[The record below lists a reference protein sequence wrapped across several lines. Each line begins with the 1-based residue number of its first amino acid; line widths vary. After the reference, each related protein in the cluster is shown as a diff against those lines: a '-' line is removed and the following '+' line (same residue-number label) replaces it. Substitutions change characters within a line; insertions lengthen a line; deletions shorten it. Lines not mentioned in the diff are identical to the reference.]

1 MAKNVSKKRKT
12 VKPKAA
18 KAKKKKVVK
27 KPEKKVVLKFPED
40 PAFTELLNRTA
51 GEHGYKV
58 AKTIFGEELTDD
70 EVAKRT
76 GIHLNLVRRIL
87 YDLYDNRVVS
97 YRRVRDE
104 SSGWYI
110 YYWKVEPERAL
121 DYINA
126 NMRLLLQ
133 KLEEQLEREKS
144 TMYFSCNNSDPK
156 VPFDLAAEND
166 FKCPRC
172 RGKLELHDNSS
183 VITSLERRVQALR
196 QQLVGS

>member
-1 MAKNVSKKRKT
+1 MAKKVAKKTKIVKKAPKKKEKAEKKRQ
-12 VKPKAA
+12 
-18 KAKKKKVVK
+18 KKV
-27 KPEKKVVLKFPED
+27 ELKFPDD
-40 PAFTELLNRTA
+40 PALMELLDQIA
-51 GEHGYKV
+51 GGHGYKV
-58 AKTIFGEELTDD
+58 TKTIFGEELTDE

-104 SSGWYI
+104 RSGWYI

-126 NMRLLLQ
+126 NKHLLLQ

-144 TMYFSCNNSDPK
+144 IMYFSCNNGDPK

-166 FKCPRC
+166 FKCPKCGGR
-172 RGKLELHDNSS
+172 LEAYDNSS
-183 VITSLERRVQALR
+183 VLTSLERRVQALR